1 MKWFLL
7 LFAFGLCG
15 LAYWW
20 SGSETREDLA
30 VRQAH
35 KKFEQA
41 VDAAPAAQL
50 QQWLDHE
57 NPETRRLAA
66 IRLAEKNDAS
76 AQRVLVASLYPVVLF
91 SAESGKAEWLTGPG
105 VTVNQGRILARV
117 NGHDVVSPIPG
128 ILRKVYEPTGNEVRS
143 GQRLADV
150 APREEAVVEVIEA
163 LGKIGKTSDAE
174 ELEEFARS
182 YPRLAEK
189 ALAASRI
196 IRSRR
201 K

>member
-7 LFAFGLCG
+7 LFAFGLSG

-20 SGSETREDLA
+20 SGSEIREDLA
-30 VRQAH
+30 ARQAH
-35 KKFEQA
+35 KKLEQS
-41 VDAAPAAQL
+41 VDAAPTAVL
-50 QQWLDHE
+50 HQWLDHE

-66 IRLAEKNDAS
+66 IRLAAANDS
-76 AQRVLVASLYPVVLF
+76 LAQRVLVASLYPVVLF
-91 SAESGKAEWLTGPG
+91 SAESGKAEWLIGPG
-105 VTVNQGRILARV
+105 VTVNQGRILGRV
-117 NGHDVVSPIPG
+117 NGQDVVSPIPG
-128 ILRKVYEPTGNEVRS
+128 ILRKVYEPTGNEVKP
-143 GQRLADV
+143 GQRIADV
-150 APREEAVVEVIEA
+150 APREEAVVAVIEA

-189 ALAASRI
+189 ALAASQI

-201 K
+201 R